1 MWNPARGYIHPF
13 RKAQFLNYST
23 ITTTCPNCQT
33 QNPAAFPPNLTT
45 TTQYGQDV
53 KTISVLFTHYTMVNY
68 DKTQKNLNDIF
79 NIPIPTG
86 TIVNHISKFTQK
98 AEPVLN
104 EIPQKLQG
112 ESVLHFDE
120 TGVNVDAGK
129 H

>member
-1 MWNPARGYIHPF
+1 
-13 RKAQFLNYST
+13 
-23 ITTTCPNCQT
+23 
-33 QNPAAFPPNLTT
+33 
-45 TTQYGQDV
+45 
-53 KTISVLFTHYTMVNY
+53 MVNY